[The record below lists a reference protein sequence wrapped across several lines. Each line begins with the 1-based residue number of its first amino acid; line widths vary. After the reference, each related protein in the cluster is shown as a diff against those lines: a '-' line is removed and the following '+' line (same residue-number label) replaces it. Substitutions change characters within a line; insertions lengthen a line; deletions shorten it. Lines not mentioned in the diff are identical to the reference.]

1 MNGHVHIR
9 RILVALDAS
18 GASQAALEAAAQLA
32 EQMEAELLG
41 LFVEDINL
49 LRLAGLP
56 FAREVGFPSAR
67 TRRLE
72 SEDME
77 RALRAQA
84 ARAQQALA
92 QAAER
97 VRVRWSFR
105 VARGMVAAE
114 LLAAA
119 ESADL
124 VALGMT
130 GMQVSPRLR
139 LGATAQAV
147 VSGATGA
154 VLVVSQ
160 GVCLRSPVVAL
171 YDGSPASVQA
181 LELAARLLPD
191 EEQRISVL
199 VVADDPQ
206 QARRLEAEA
215 AARLKK
221 NGVQARFRL
230 LAEADGASLRRAIQ
244 SETPGTLVL
253 AAGMTALRDETI
265 QELLEAG
272 DCAVLLVRQEG
283 AKKTKSRGKRSRPQ
297 GSSDYV

>member
-139 LGATAQAV
+139 LGATALAV

-160 GVCLRSPVVAL
+160 GACLRSPVVAL

-253 AAGMTALRDETI
+253 AAGMTALRDATI

-297 GSSDYV
+297 GSSD

>member
-18 GASQAALEAAAQLA
+18 GASLAALEAAAQLA

-84 ARAQQALA
+84 ARAQQSLV

-139 LGATAQAV
+139 LGATALAV

-160 GVCLRSPVVAL
+160 GACLRSPVVAL

-215 AARLKK
+215 AACLKK

-297 GSSDYV
+297 GSSD